1 MKTTPESIT
10 MIKYKQTIVG
20 LIIALV
26 AGAAFAQHTEEQ
38 DLEAARKEYQ
48 ASSHDEPARSRYV
61 TKLAQIRERQLKE
74 YWKGEQS
81 PEYEKV
87 VGDVNSELQKHPA
100 PATADSKKL
109 SRLLV
114 GSWQSP
120 RRVYIFRA
128 NGKSGS
134 KDSSVSNSWRIKG
147 NQLIEDGS
155 RGTIILIDHDYF
167 IYSEKEAV
175 FFHLRVKE

>member
-61 TKLAQIRERQLKE
+61 TKLAQIRERELKA
-74 YWKGEQS
+74 YWQGEQRPDS
-81 PEYEKV
+81 EKV
-87 VGDVNSELQKHPA
+87 VGEVNSELK
-100 PATADSKKL
+100 T
-109 SRLLV
+109 
-114 GSWQSP
+114 
-120 RRVYIFRA
+120 
-128 NGKSGS
+128 N
-134 KDSSVSNSWRIKG
+134 
-147 NQLIEDGS
+147 
-155 RGTIILIDHDYF
+155 
-167 IYSEKEAV
+167 
-175 FFHLRVKE
+175 